1 KIAGKWYLFDT
12 VTGAMKTSFQKVGS
26 KQVYYGNDGIMR
38 YGEQKIAGKWYLF
51 DTVTGAMKN

>member
-1 KIAGKWYLFDT
+1 MFDT

-38 YGEQKIAGKWYLF
+38 YGEQKIAGKWYVF